1 MNFKQHKVYLIWN
14 RKQEDIFDNFVRRGL
29 IEPGYEMELRDIITE
44 EPNCLV
50 VDGWANIFTNL
61 LLRIRFGLA
70 MTEKAADRV
79 LKFYSSDDNLKIL
92 DKFYVQQIGEEAGKV
107 Q

>member
-1 MNFKQHKVYLIWN
+1 MKFRQHKVYLIWN
-14 RKQEDIFDNFVRRGL
+14 GKQEDIFDNFVQRGF
-29 IEPGYEMELRDIITE
+29 IEPGYEMELREIITE
-44 EPNCLV
+44 EPICLF
-50 VDGWANIFTNL
+50 VDGYANIFVNL
-61 LLRIRFGLA
+61 FLRIRFGLA
-70 MTEKAADRV
+70 MTEKATNRV